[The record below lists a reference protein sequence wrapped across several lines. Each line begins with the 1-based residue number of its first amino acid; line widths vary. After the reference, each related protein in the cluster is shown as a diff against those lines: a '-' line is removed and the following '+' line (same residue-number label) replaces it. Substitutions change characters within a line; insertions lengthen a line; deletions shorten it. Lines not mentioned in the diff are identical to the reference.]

1 MYSIAE
7 DRVGNREPVK
17 IKPDLLLNFNMPPTD
32 ILMSD
37 TTFQDD
43 VETGGY
49 ISEFSSVDTEEGD
62 TFVYSLV
69 EGDGA
74 IHNDMFAIIDN
85 RLHANDCFKC
95 CDDSV
100 FHIRV
105 STTDVGGL
113 AFSKHFE
120 LSMSS
125 VYERPEPNSISV
137 NICED
142 DIFVFRDKEY
152 DKAGIY
158 YYRKSNEQMCDSVYV
173 IEVTV
178 SPILDKPDV
187 SVVGGATLRSS
198 YETGNQWF
206 KDGEPVKDATGQDFT
221 PAEDGVYY
229 VATSNGACFSEP
241 SDACRVKLSDD
252 FVLELDIK
260 EGWNWVSS
268 NLADEKHKIVKH
280 KEVTVQLDT
289 TYWGRNFGLMVIKDV
304 LRNEILWHKYV
315 RNETIA
321 QYVEGISWL
330 EQNGFKIYGA
340 VIDGMRGLAQALY
353 PIPVQMCQFHQ
364 ILITRRYLTQ
374 EPDLDASCELL
385 EQVKNITKMDKEGFV
400 GAFNEWQEKFK
411 DVLNERVQDKRIK
424 RYTPPYMRPRLRS
437 AYLSLKRNMS
447 LLWTFYDHPETGLPN
462 TNNALEGVFSDL
474 KSKVRAHRGISKE
487 NRKKLFDEYIMRH
500 Y

>member
-1 MYSIAE
+1 MVHNGVRDGRQRYKCK
-7 DRVGNREPVK
+7 DCNRR
-17 IKPDLLLNFNMPPTD
+17 F
-32 ILMSD
+32 
-37 TTFQDD
+37 
-43 VETGGY
+43 TGGVHRDKSQVITDY
-49 ISEFSSVDTEEGD
+49 
-62 TFVYSLV
+62 V
-69 EGDGA
+69 EGKQTLEQLA
-74 IHNDMFAIIDN
+74 SKYKVSE
-85 RLHANDCFKC
+85 RT
-95 CDDSV
+95 
-100 FHIRV
+100 IRR
-105 STTDVGGL
+105 DLEG
-113 AFSKHFE
+113 
-120 LSMSS
+120 M
-125 VYERPEPNSISV
+125 R
-137 NICED
+137 
-142 DIFVFRDKEY
+142 FV
-152 DKAGIY
+152 
-158 YYRKSNEQMCDSVYV
+158 
-173 IEVTV
+173 
-178 SPILDKPDV
+178 
-187 SVVGGATLRSS
+187 
-198 YETGNQWF
+198 
-206 KDGEPVKDATGQDFT
+206 
-221 PAEDGVYY
+221 
-229 VATSNGACFSEP
+229 
-241 SDACRVKLSDD
+241 
-252 FVLELDIK
+252 
-260 EGWNWVSS
+260 
-268 NLADEKHKIVKH
+268 HKIANH

-385 EQVKNITKMDKEGFV
+385 ELVKNITKMDKESFI

-487 NRKKLFDEYIMRH
+487 NRKKLLDEYIMRR